1 MAHPAACGEGG
12 VMRAEEFWRRILPAG
27 GLAQRLTAAA
37 VMLPVALLLI
47 WAGGWVFL
55 AAVALAG
62 LLMLWELYRL
72 PWPEAL
78 APAERTHRPVPSGR
92 MPERGA
98 LRREFAVVVAGL
110 SVALLLAGFDAW
122 PAAFAVLA
130 AVAVAAAIVALA
142 TRRNPA
148 WAAVR
153 VAYIGLPCLSLAWL
167 RTGFPQAEGLPALDG
182 EVATFAILAI
192 VWAADSLAF
201 LFGRGIGGP
210 RLAPRISPNKTW
222 AGLFGAVVGGLAVGF
237 LAALYLG
244 LPPLLPAVL
253 GGGLACIAQLGD
265 LVASA
270 VKRHYMVKDYS
281 ALIPGHGGLL
291 DRLDGVIF
299 VAPPGALLLWLV
311 G

>member
-1 MAHPAACGEGG
+1 
-12 VMRAEEFWRRILPAG
+12 MRAEEFWRRILPPG

-47 WAGGWVFL
+47 WAGGWLFL

-72 PWPEAL
+72 PWPAAL
-78 APAERTHRPVPSGR
+78 APAERTQRPAPSGR
-92 MPERGA
+92 LPERGA
-98 LRREFAVVVAGL
+98 LRREFGVVTAGL
-110 SVALLLAGFDAW
+110 SGTLLLAGFNSW
-122 PAAFAVLA
+122 PAAYGLL
-130 AVAVAAAIVALA
+130 VAVAAAAAVVALA

-167 RTGFPQAEGLPALDG
+167 RTGYPQAAGLPELDG
-182 EVATFAILAI
+182 EVATFAMLAI

-201 LFGRGIGGP
+201 MFGRSIGGP
-210 RLAPRISPNKTW
+210 RLAPRISPKKTW
-222 AGLFGAVVGGLAVGF
+222 AGLFGAVVGGIAVGV

-244 LPPLLPAVL
+244 LPPPLPAVL
-253 GGGLACIAQLGD
+253 GGALACVAQFGD

-281 ALIPGHGGLL
+281 GLIPGHGGLL

-299 VAPPGALLLWLV
+299 VAPPGALLLWLI